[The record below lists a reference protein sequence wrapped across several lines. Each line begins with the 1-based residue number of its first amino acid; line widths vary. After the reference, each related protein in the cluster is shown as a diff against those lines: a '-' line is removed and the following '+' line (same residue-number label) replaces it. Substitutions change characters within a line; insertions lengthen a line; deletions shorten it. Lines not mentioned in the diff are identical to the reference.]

1 MLIYWEAWR
10 VLKTCKQFCS
20 CRHVYVLHYITLLL
34 LIFTCKTTFKVIFVI
49 IAVLISEKPNA
60 FFVEMLHIIKT
71 WLVITFKVCNLFE
84 VRNTD
89 VGNHAIEYLFTYFL
103 VKKCFLCLYRVAEI
117 HESYVLKNMQRQ
129 TWAEMSYFPGV
140 FRCQCLRWYQT
151 SGLKLNWL
159 ELIS

>member
-10 VLKTCKQFCS
+10 VLKSCKQFFS
-20 CRHVYVLHYITLLL
+20 CRHVFVLHYITLLL

-60 FFVEMLHIIKT
+60 FFVEMFHIIKT

-103 VKKCFLCLYRVAEI
+103 VKKCFLCLTKSKSPLLSCFFIENVIMI
-117 HESYVLKNMQRQ
+117 HC
-129 TWAEMSYFPGV
+129 T
-140 FRCQCLRWYQT
+140 
-151 SGLKLNWL
+151 
-159 ELIS
+159 I